1 MEGAVRS
8 GYLAAEAV
16 LADRGTPRTFLQP
29 DLPFEGLSKLWAGRS
44 NGTRS

>member
-16 LADRGTPRTFLQP
+16 LAGFGRPQKLLVP
-29 DLPFEGLSKLWAGRS
+29 DLPFEGLSAHWARS
-44 NGTRS
+44 QRNKCK